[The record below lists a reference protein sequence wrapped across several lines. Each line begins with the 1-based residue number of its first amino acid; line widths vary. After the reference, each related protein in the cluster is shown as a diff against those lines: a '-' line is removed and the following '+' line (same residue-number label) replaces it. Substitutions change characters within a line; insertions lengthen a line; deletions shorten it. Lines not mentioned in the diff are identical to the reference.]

1 MTDDKA
7 QLDASKSS
15 TVCSGG
21 RLEGGRDVHLAVC
34 NLRAFFLTAIP
45 IPEDCLVFKK
55 LFQYLKVLSSP
66 DGRNWLT
73 AHRHNLAIPV
83 HLYQECQ
90 HILGMFLS
98 VASRPTL
105 RATLKDG
112 GTIHVD
118 NYAQAVKSS
127 DLMIDKLRSIVG
139 GNTLG
144 DFQWPPPCLSW
155 FPPLSSG
162 MISSAPSRTPTNSR
176 PTNTR
181 PTVSPDGP
189 SNSRPSDGKKLR
201 VLSQDD
207 INKCKESGLLIYDSV
222 VTGDRKLPPCPV
234 HDKAKGGS
242 TSERLCM
249 QFITRGHYCSRPKC
263 PYPHVFK
270 LASMPEPK
278 RSELIKFVKLTPG
291 LAFAPGQG
299 PPGTPP
305 RPT

>member
-1 MTDDKA
+1 
-7 QLDASKSS
+7 
-15 TVCSGG
+15 
-21 RLEGGRDVHLAVC
+21 
-34 NLRAFFLTAIP
+34 
-45 IPEDCLVFKK
+45 
-55 LFQYLKVLSSP
+55 
-66 DGRNWLT
+66 
-73 AHRHNLAIPV
+73 
-83 HLYQECQ
+83 
-90 HILGMFLS
+90 MFLS

-105 RATLKDG
+105 RATLRDG

-118 NYAQAVKSS
+118 NCTQAVKAS
-127 DLMIDKLRSIVG
+127 DLMIDKLCSIVG

-144 DFQWPPPCLSW
+144 DFQWNPPCLPW
-155 FPPLSSG
+155 FAPLSFR
-162 MISSAPSRTPTNSR
+162 APSTPAHTRPSTTQATPR

-189 SNSRPSDGKKLR
+189 TTTRPSDGKKAR
-201 VLSQDD
+201 VLSQED
-207 INKCKESGLLIYDSV
+207 IQRCKESGLLIYDSA
-222 VTGDRKLPPCPV
+222 VTGVHKLPLCPV

-249 QFITRGHYCSRPKC
+249 QFITRGHFCSRPKC

-278 RSELIKFVKLTPG
+278 RSELTKFVTLTPG